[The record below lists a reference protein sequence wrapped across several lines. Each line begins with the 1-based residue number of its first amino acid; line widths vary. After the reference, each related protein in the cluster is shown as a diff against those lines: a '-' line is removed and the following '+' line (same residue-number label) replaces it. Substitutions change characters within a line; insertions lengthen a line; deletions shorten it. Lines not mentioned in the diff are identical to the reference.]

1 MKNIIK
7 TLFFALLI
15 SSISSCENDKEPIA
29 TTNGFELRKD
39 VTIVAPTV
47 LTETDDA
54 LTFTKLEWDEAN
66 YGVETFATYKLY
78 VFDKDNDPNLE
89 RGVEY
94 EGTIGSPDN
103 VNDRTAT
110 LTVEEFNDMM
120 NKLKPF
126 KCSQMNIDIRIK
138 SILGIV
144 TSSSTPLEQYSN
156 PITYSVTGYP
166 KSLPLLAF
174 VKDGNST
181 NVSTEPKLAASAAGV
196 NTNYEGYMFL
206 QPGSYKF
213 YKPDACGDFTGAPAY
228 GGATGTINTDASA
241 PSIVVTTA
249 GHYLVKANLA
259 LNTYSLSQFTTFGVF
274 GLATR
279 ATLSGNQVPMD
290 YDAPNKIW
298 KLTVD
303 LRKGYKFKFKSN
315 LWTGALVVPAL
326 PNPPYAPGTATS
338 AVSILGKIVD
348 GQLEEN
354 SVAASGEITV
364 PGSATDNTR
373 QKYYIELNVSNPRK
387 YTYKMTAVN

>member
-7 TLFFALLI
+7 TLFFAFLI
-15 SSISSCENDKEPIA
+15 ITISSCENDKVTA
-29 TTNGFELRKD
+29 VANGFELRKD
-39 VTIVAPTV
+39 SSVSTPTI
-47 LTETDDA
+47 LTESLNTS
-54 LTFTKLEWDEAN
+54 TFTKLEWDRSN
-66 YGVETFATYKLY
+66 NGVTTASNYKL
-78 VFDKDNDPNLE
+78 VIFDHDNDPNLE
-89 RGVEY
+89 DGIEY
-94 EGTIGSPDN
+94 VTSNLTENPSSLNSTIN
-103 VNDRTAT
+103 VK
-110 LTVEEFNDMM
+110 EFNDLI
-120 NKLKPF
+120 NLLPKF
-126 KCSQMNIDIRIK
+126 KCSQMKIDIRIK
-138 SILGIV
+138 STLGLGDV
-144 TSSSTPLEQYSN
+144 NPLVQYSN

-174 VKDGNST
+174 VKDGNSA

-303 LRKGYKFKFKSN
+303 LRKGYKYKFKSN
-315 LWTGALVVPAL
+315 LWTGTLVVPPL

-338 AVSILGKIVD
+338 AVSILGKTVD

-364 PGSATDNTR
+364 PGSATDTTR

>member
-7 TLFFALLI
+7 TIFFAFLI
-15 SSISSCENDKEPIA
+15 ITISSCENDKVTA
-29 TTNGFELRKD
+29 VANGFELRKD
-39 VTIVAPTV
+39 SSVSTPTI
-47 LTETDDA
+47 LTESLNTS
-54 LTFTKLEWDEAN
+54 TFTKLEWDKSN
-66 YGVETFATYKLY
+66 NGVTTASNYKL
-78 VFDKDNDPNLE
+78 VIFDHDNDPNLE
-89 RGVEY
+89 DGIEY
-94 EGTIGSPDN
+94 VTSNLIENPSSLNSTI
-103 VNDRTAT
+103 NDK
-110 LTVEEFNDMM
+110 EFNDLI
-120 NKLKPF
+120 NLLPKF
-126 KCSQMNIDIRIK
+126 KCSQMKIDIRIK
-138 SILGIV
+138 STLGLGDV
-144 TSSSTPLEQYSN
+144 NPLVQYSN

-174 VKDGNST
+174 VKDVNST

-249 GHYLVKANLA
+249 GHYIVKANLA

>member
-7 TLFFALLI
+7 TIFFAFLI
-15 SSISSCENDKEPIA
+15 ITISSCENDKVTA
-29 TTNGFELRKD
+29 VANGFELRKD
-39 VTIVAPTV
+39 SSVSTPTI
-47 LTETDDA
+47 LTESLNTS
-54 LTFTKLEWDEAN
+54 TFTKLEWDKSN
-66 YGVETFATYKLY
+66 NGVTTASNYKL
-78 VFDKDNDPNLE
+78 VIFDHDNDPNLE
-89 RGVEY
+89 DGIEY
-94 EGTIGSPDN
+94 VTSNLIENPSSLNSTIN
-103 VNDRTAT
+103 VK
-110 LTVEEFNDMM
+110 EFNDLI
-120 NKLKPF
+120 NLLPKF
-126 KCSQMNIDIRIK
+126 KCSQMKIDIRIK
-138 SILGIV
+138 STLGLGDV
-144 TSSSTPLEQYSN
+144 NPLVQYSN

-174 VKDGNST
+174 VKDVNST

-249 GHYLVKANLA
+249 GHYIVKANLA

>member
-1 MKNIIK
+1 
-7 TLFFALLI
+7 
-15 SSISSCENDKEPIA
+15 
-29 TTNGFELRKD
+29 
-39 VTIVAPTV
+39 
-47 LTETDDA
+47 LTESLNTS
-54 LTFTKLEWDEAN
+54 TFTKLEWDKSN
-66 YGVETFATYKLY
+66 NGVTTASNYKL
-78 VFDKDNDPNLE
+78 VIFDHDNDPNLE
-89 RGVEY
+89 DGIEY
-94 EGTIGSPDN
+94 VTSNLIENPSSLNSTIN
-103 VNDRTAT
+103 VK
-110 LTVEEFNDMM
+110 EFNDLI
-120 NKLKPF
+120 NLLPKF
-126 KCSQMNIDIRIK
+126 KCSQMKIDIRIK
-138 SILGIV
+138 STLGLGDV
-144 TSSSTPLEQYSN
+144 NPLVQYSN

-249 GHYLVKANLA
+249 GHYIVKANLA

>member
-7 TLFFALLI
+7 TIFFAFLI
-15 SSISSCENDKEPIA
+15 ITISSCENDKVTA
-29 TTNGFELRKD
+29 VANGFELRKD
-39 VTIVAPTV
+39 SSVSTPTI
-47 LTETDDA
+47 LTESLNTS
-54 LTFTKLEWDEAN
+54 TFTKLEWDKSN
-66 YGVETFATYKLY
+66 NGVTTASNYKL
-78 VFDKDNDPNLE
+78 VIFDHDNDPNLE
-89 RGVEY
+89 DGIEY
-94 EGTIGSPDN
+94 VTSNLIENPSSLYSTIN
-103 VNDRTAT
+103 VK
-110 LTVEEFNDMM
+110 EFNDLI
-120 NKLKPF
+120 NLLPKF
-126 KCSQMNIDIRIK
+126 KCSQMKIDIRIK
-138 SILGIV
+138 STLGLGDV
-144 TSSSTPLEQYSN
+144 NPLVQYSN

-249 GHYLVKANLA
+249 GHYIVKANLA

-298 KLTVD
+298 KLNVD

>member
-7 TLFFALLI
+7 TIFFAFLI
-15 SSISSCENDKEPIA
+15 ITISSCENDKVTA
-29 TTNGFELRKD
+29 VANGFELRKD
-39 VTIVAPTV
+39 SSVSTPTI
-47 LTETDDA
+47 LTESLNTS
-54 LTFTKLEWDEAN
+54 TFTKLEWDKSN
-66 YGVETFATYKLY
+66 NGVTTASNYKL
-78 VFDKDNDPNLE
+78 VIFDHDNDPNLE
-89 RGVEY
+89 DGIEY
-94 EGTIGSPDN
+94 VTSNLIENPSSLNSTIN
-103 VNDRTAT
+103 VK
-110 LTVEEFNDMM
+110 EFNDLI
-120 NKLKPF
+120 NLLPKF
-126 KCSQMNIDIRIK
+126 KCSQMKIDIRIK
-138 SILGIV
+138 STLGLGDV
-144 TSSSTPLEQYSN
+144 NPLVQYSN

-249 GHYLVKANLA
+249 GHYIVKANLA

>member
-7 TLFFALLI
+7 TIFFAFLI
-15 SSISSCENDKEPIA
+15 ITISSCENDKVTA
-29 TTNGFELRKD
+29 VANGFELRKD
-39 VTIVAPTV
+39 SSVSTPTI
-47 LTETDDA
+47 LTESLNTS
-54 LTFTKLEWDEAN
+54 TFTKLEWDKSN
-66 YGVETFATYKLY
+66 NGVTTASNYKL
-78 VFDKDNDPNLE
+78 VIFDHDNDPNLE
-89 RGVEY
+89 DGIEY
-94 EGTIGSPDN
+94 VTSNLIENPSSLNSTIN
-103 VNDRTAT
+103 VK
-110 LTVEEFNDMM
+110 EFNDLI
-120 NKLKPF
+120 NLLPKF
-126 KCSQMNIDIRIK
+126 KCSQMKIDIRIK
-138 SILGIV
+138 STLGLGDV
-144 TSSSTPLEQYSN
+144 NPLVQYSN

-174 VKDGNST
+174 VKDVNST